1 MNWTQTRILDL
12 TVNDSWKKFYSHQS
26 RQIYFQLL
34 NDFIELEKE
43 KYLDNLDIFP
53 CPNQVYSSLNNID
66 LDQVKVVILG
76 QDPYHQKDQAMG
88 LAFSVPQG
96 VKIPP
101 SLVNIYKELH
111 NEFNMKIPNHGDLTS
126 WSQQGV
132 LLLNTALTVRE
143 HCANS
148 HSKIWQPFTDN
159 LIKYLSDQGGIIF
172 ILWGN
177 HAKEK
182 KKFINL
188 QNNNHIL
195 TATHPSPLSCNRGGF
210 FGCNNFIDCNQILKK
225 IGKTEINW
233 NSVNE
238 S

>member
-1 MNWTQTRILDL
+1 MDWKQTRIIDL
-12 TVNDSWKKFYSHQS
+12 TLDNSWTEFYIGQTKLS
-26 RQIYFQLL
+26 YFETL
-34 NDFIELEKE
+34 NNFIEDEKE
-43 KYLDNLDIFP
+43 KYLDNLNIFP
-53 CPNQVYSSLNNID
+53 PPNQIYSCLNNTH

-88 LAFSVPQG
+88 LSFSVPKDI
-96 VKIPP
+96 KIPP
-101 SLVNIYKELH
+101 SLVNIYKELK
-111 NEFNMKIPNHGDLTS
+111 NEFNIKIPDHGDLTS
-126 WSQQGV
+126 WSNQGV

-148 HSKIWQPFTDN
+148 HSKFWQPFTNN
-159 LIKYLSDQGGIIF
+159 LIKYLSDQGNIIF

-182 KKFINL
+182 KKFIDL
-188 QNNNHIL
+188 TNNNFIL

-210 FGCNNFIDCNQILKK
+210 FGCNNFKDCNEILKK
-225 IGKTEINW
+225 MGKTEINW